1 MDRKIGTRAFDRV
14 DVGTRGEAR
23 PDHIGLPLVANAP
36 GADRLEPVPVGP
48 LAFPR
53 AAEHRARIARFF
65 ERGPRRLR
73 LDRFRSEEHTSEL
86 QSLMRISY
94 AVFCLEKKKTIKK

>member
-1 MDRKIGTRAFDRV
+1 LDRKIGTRAFDRV

-36 GADRLEPVPVGP
+36 GADRLEPVQVGP

-53 AAEHRARIARFF
+53 AAEQRARIARLF
-65 ERGPRRLR
+65 ERGPRRPR
-73 LDRFRSEEHTSEL
+73 IDRGSGDATVGEAARSPLKTRGA
-86 QSLMRISY
+86 RI
-94 AVFCLEKKKTIKK
+94 EK